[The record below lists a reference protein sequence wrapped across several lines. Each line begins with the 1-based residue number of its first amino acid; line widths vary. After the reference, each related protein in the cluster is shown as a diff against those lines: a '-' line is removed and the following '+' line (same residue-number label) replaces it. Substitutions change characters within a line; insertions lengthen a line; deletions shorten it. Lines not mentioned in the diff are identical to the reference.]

1 MRWTPSLA
9 SLSPLL
15 SRFRNLTRTLL
26 QKHLNSLSPIV
37 ELTTAIK
44 VLVDRVI
51 KVVFARYL
59 PTFTHTL
66 APPRECPQKYYGHE
80 RLQAALKTLVD
91 RYTASGAWRVHRWR
105 LACFSLILGDTEV
118 VEVAF
123 GLQMDSGETEE
134 AWERM
139 AMPNIH
145 GVDRV
150 VGLFLCTKR
159 LKGRKQPSF

>member
-59 PTFTHTL
+59 PTFTRTL

-105 LACFSLILGDTEV
+105 LACFSLVLGDTEV

-123 GLQMDSGETEE
+123 GFANGLRRNRGSMGTDGDAEYTWGRQGC
-134 AWERM
+134 
-139 AMPNIH
+139 
-145 GVDRV
+145 RV
-150 VGLFLCTKR
+150 ISVHKETKR
-159 LKGRKQPSF
+159 RKTA